1 MRLKYCFSVLQY
13 PLRLDALN
21 DIIIIYAALITGP
34 IRAAIWKILEH

>member
-21 DIIIIYAALITGP
+21 DIIIIYAALITVITGP
-34 IRAAIWKILEH
+34 IRAAI